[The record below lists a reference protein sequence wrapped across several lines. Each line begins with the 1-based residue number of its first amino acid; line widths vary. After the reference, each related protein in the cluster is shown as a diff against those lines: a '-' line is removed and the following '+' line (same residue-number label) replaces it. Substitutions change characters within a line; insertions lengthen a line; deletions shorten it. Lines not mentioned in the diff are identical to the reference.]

1 MIPSLKM
8 VNNTLYVRDLLSAL
22 NTAGTCND
30 KIQLIVFRQ
39 FFTAADDLDLQTT
52 TGQQTY
58 PMITLGIRRRMAA
71 HKKVKPFMMCIVA
84 V

>member
-8 VNNTLYVRDLLSAL
+8 VNNTLDVRDLLSAL

-30 KIQLIVFRQ
+30 KFQFIVFRQ
-39 FFTAADDLDLQTT
+39 FFTAADDVDLQTT

-58 PMITLGIRRRMAA
+58 PMIPLGMRRRTAA
-71 HKKVKPFMMCIVA
+71 HRKVKPFMKCIVA